1 MRQLDSIADS
11 VIINLSISGRQWKT
25 EEAGVLP
32 STGSQRVRQDLVT
45 EQQPEDNL
53 ETSERAK
60 DCDLRS

>member
-1 MRQLDSIADS
+1 ML
-11 VIINLSISGRQWKT
+11 L
-25 EEAGVLP
+25 
-32 STGSQRVRQDLVT
+32 STGLQRVRQDLVT